1 LDSQSFASN
10 ISQNRVLIINIIIV
24 IYVFVYVH
32 SRTRLGGS
40 VTQALDSSSKGEKA
54 RGICTGYHDFIFST
68 GVWVATGEKSCVG
81 DAPRG
86 AVVADDVTG
95 CVVESKWHL
104 YYTISYP

>member
-1 LDSQSFASN
+1 
-10 ISQNRVLIINIIIV
+10 LIINIVIV
-24 IYVFVYVH
+24 VCVIVEFQI
-32 SRTRLGGS
+32 SARLGGS
-40 VTQALDSSSKGEKA
+40 AIQALDSSSKGENA
-54 RGICTGYHDFIFST
+54 CGICTGYHDFAFLT

-104 YYTISYP
+104 YYTINYP